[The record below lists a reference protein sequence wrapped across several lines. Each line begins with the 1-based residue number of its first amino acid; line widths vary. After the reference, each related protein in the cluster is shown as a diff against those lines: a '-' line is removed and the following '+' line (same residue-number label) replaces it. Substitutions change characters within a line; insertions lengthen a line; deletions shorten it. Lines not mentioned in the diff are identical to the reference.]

1 VDIKRVAG
9 HYAISSLFENYGDKT
24 QIYCYDVERDNYSLE
39 AEGKLR
45 LATGS
50 VRLASEITEESAQF
64 DFAVLHLGEHNITAG
79 VGVHDASKNGDL
91 RHKLVTAFSQ
101 ADSAEAI
108 RILDQ
113 MFGSNTF
120 SLRLL
125 FRDEQRKITD
135 LVLKESLS
143 SAAAVYRTIFESQA
157 PLIRFLH
164 GLSIP
169 VPRSLMS
176 AAEIALNSQ
185 LQQAFGRPN
194 LDADSIRSLFRE
206 AHGSDI
212 ALDTTT
218 LEYVIRR
225 RVEKEAEGFAANPDD
240 PEVLDRLRSSLDLL
254 PSVPFPV
261 VIWEVQNIA
270 YAPLIKALDQL
281 TGSTNTLETQLE
293 NLLRL
298 AEQLKIR
305 VPQAMLQ
312 AA

>member
-1 VDIKRVAG
+1 
-9 HYAISSLFENYGDKT
+9 
-24 QIYCYDVERDNYSLE
+24 
-39 AEGKLR
+39 
-45 LATGS
+45 
-50 VRLASEITEESAQF
+50 
-64 DFAVLHLGEHNITAG
+64 
-79 VGVHDASKNGDL
+79 
-91 RHKLVTAFSQ
+91 
-101 ADSAEAI
+101 
-108 RILDQ
+108 
-113 MFGSNTF
+113 
-120 SLRLL
+120 
-125 FRDEQRKITD
+125 
-135 LVLKESLS
+135 
-143 SAAAVYRTIFESQA
+143 
-157 PLIRFLH
+157 
-164 GLSIP
+164 
-169 VPRSLMS
+169 
-176 AAEIALNSQ
+176 
-185 LQQAFGRPN
+185 